1 MASTSRNST
10 AAITTTNATT
20 MPAISKIAIVGCGTM
35 GKAILTGLLES
46 GLLVERNVAVTA
58 CVTSDE
64 SAAALRAQYGTGIQ
78 VYCGSNVAACREA
91 QVVILCTKPQV
102 AQSVLVEEDGMH
114 EALEGKLLIS
124 LLAGV
129 RIAQLQTWVP
139 ASTHVIRAMPNTP
152 CRIREGM
159 TVLSCRATVPS
170 ELRSFASTI
179 FATLGRCRFLD
190 EKHMD
195 PVTALSGSGPAF
207 ACVVLESL
215 ADGGVMMGLPRDVA
229 IELAAQAL
237 VGAARLVLATGNHP
251 AMVKDSVT
259 TPGGCTIA
267 GLLTMEDGKIRST
280 LARTIQ
286 EASTVASTLGNRQD
300 AGKK

>member
-1 MASTSRNST
+1 MA
-10 AAITTTNATT
+10 TTTRSFTR
-20 MPAISKIAIVGCGTM
+20 IAVIGCGTM
-35 GKAILTGLLES
+35 GRAILS
-46 GLLVERNVAVTA
+46 GMLDSGFLTTTRASVTA
-58 CVTSDE
+58 CVSNDD
-64 SAAALRAQYGTGIQ
+64 SAATLRAEYADAVEHGLVFVSSGA
-78 VYCGSNVAACREA
+78 NVDAVRAADC
-91 QVVILCTKPQV
+91 VILCTKPNV
-102 AQSVLVEEDGMH
+102 AQTVLSEDGMAA
-114 EALEGKLLIS
+114 ALAVGTADESGGKVLVS

-129 RIAQLQTWVP
+129 RIAQLEDWVP
-139 ASTHVIRAMPNTP
+139 AGVDVVRAMPNTP

-159 TVLSCRATVPS
+159 TVLSCRTAVGKDVKAFIKLAFS
-170 ELRSFASTI
+170 
-179 FATLGRCRFLD
+179 TLGRCRYLD

-207 ACVVLESL
+207 ACVVLEAL

-237 VGAARLVLATGNHP
+237 QGAARLVLQSGDHP
-251 AMVKDSVT
+251 AAIKDSVT

-286 EASTVASTLGNRQD
+286 EATIVASTLGNKQD
-300 AGKK
+300 AKK